1 MLPCMTPWSL
11 VINGARCAAAYFLRG
26 LGCGGRRDRRCRS
39 FDKSLSVRRSLH
51 TKKLDHSMTQQQQ
64 EKQQQPDDEF
74 HGAVASAA
82 AAAHPHWQR
91 SFTTWLTPGSALLFS
106 SLPLGLGAY
115 IGYRRTL
122 HESLSPPS
130 SKSPT
135 SSNGGFYGG
144 RGSSILGQMI
154 HPEPPIS
161 CTQNVIRS
169 VPPSITAVVS
179 ATPPPILAA
188 RALLIGS
195 LISIS
200 GTSLLISSIFLAS
213 GCRSLDE
220 LMGLWKSWAPKKLR
234 AFEDSLENY
243 VGIQV
248 GKERRTTKFEYEQ
261 AIKGMTEEEELE
273 YVRNKY
279 GGDWQW
285 EDEGNESTK

>member
-1 MLPCMTPWSL
+1 
-11 VINGARCAAAYFLRG
+11 
-26 LGCGGRRDRRCRS
+26 
-39 FDKSLSVRRSLH
+39 
-51 TKKLDHSMTQQQQ
+51 
-64 EKQQQPDDEF
+64 
-74 HGAVASAA
+74 
-82 AAAHPHWQR
+82 
-91 SFTTWLTPGSALLFS
+91 
-106 SLPLGLGAY
+106 
-115 IGYRRTL
+115 
-122 HESLSPPS
+122 
-130 SKSPT
+130 
-135 SSNGGFYGG
+135 
-144 RGSSILGQMI
+144 MI

-169 VPPSITAVVS
+169 VPPSIAAVVS

-200 GTSLLISSIFLAS
+200 GTSLLISGIFLAS

-220 LMGLWKSWAPKKLR
+220 LMVSWKSWAPKKLR
-234 AFEDSLENY
+234 AFENSLENY